1 MTSATI
7 QLPDNLMERAVQLA
21 RATNRSVEDV
31 LSEAVADGLAY
42 DRRLRTAVAEGR
54 KSAAKGP
61 LVPAAAAWES
71 LAQKGMLSDVEDG
84 EEPAPRESE

>member
-7 QLPDNLMERAVQLA
+7 QLPDSLMERAVQLA

-31 LSEAVADGLAY
+31 LSEAVAEGLAY
-42 DRRLRTAVAEGR
+42 DQWIRSAVSEGR
-54 KSAAKGP
+54 KSADNSP
-61 LVPAAAAWES
+61 LIPAATVWES

-84 EEPAPRESE
+84 EEHAPRESE